1 MSIGKLDLLLHPV
14 RMRLVN
20 VMAEGATLTT
30 SDLCARMP
38 DLPKATVY
46 RQVDLLT
53 RGGVLEV
60 ESERRVR
67 GAVERRYRLAR
78 DEASVDEEASRA
90 MTLDDHRRGF
100 TAAMA
105 ALLAEF
111 NGYLDRR
118 GADPLKDGVSYRQ
131 FTLWLRPTEL
141 ARLHRDVTRILTSL
155 MKNEPGPGRTAYL
168 LSTVLFPTGA
178 APKPSPT
185 GNDQPGTRRKQGTPG
200 RSNTPR

>member
-1 MSIGKLDLLLHPV
+1 MSSAKLDLLLHPV

-20 VMAEGATLTT
+20 VMAEGSTLTT
-30 SDLCARMP
+30 SDLCERMP

-46 RQVDLLT
+46 RHVDLLL

-78 DEASVDEEASRA
+78 DEASVDEEAARS

-111 NGYLDRR
+111 NGYLDRP
-118 GADPLKDGVSYRQ
+118 AANPLTDGVSYRQ

-141 ARLHRDVTRILTSL
+141 ARLHRDVTRILISL
-155 MKNEPGPGRTAYL
+155 MKNEPRPGRSAYL
-168 LSTVLFPTGA
+168 VSTVLFPTGA
-178 APKPSPT
+178 AAKRSPT
-185 GNDQPGTRRKQGTPG
+185 GNARSGTRRKQGTPG
-200 RSNTPR
+200 RSNTRR